1 MNHASDTLVTDME
14 LFAAAL
20 FQRKVLVIQ
29 RRNKVVLLYPGTI
42 EQYDE
47 ERVRINSVYYKRN
60 ECDFHVL

>member
-1 MNHASDTLVTDME
+1 MNNASDTLVTDME

-29 RRNKVVLLYPGTI
+29 RRNNVVLLYPGKI

-47 ERVRINSVYYKRN
+47 DVVCISGAHYKRN
-60 ECDFHVL
+60 ECDFHML

>member
-29 RRNKVVLLYPGTI
+29 RRNNVVLLYPGTI

-47 ERVRINSVYYKRN
+47 ERVRINGSYYKRN

>member
-1 MNHASDTLVTDME
+1 ME

-29 RRNKVVLLYPGTI
+29 RRNNVVLLYPGTI
-42 EQYDE
+42 EQYDD